1 MTVIKVLISYILM
14 VDICNEN
21 EHIYEKY
28 KDEKKF
34 FRTKLIQ
41 YFDWKVKRDFKMY
54 LCNISFVLIYDHINI
69 PI

>member
-28 KDEKKF
+28 KSKKRNIWELPNVF
-34 FRTKLIQ
+34 DILTGKLYVIL
-41 YFDWKVKRDFKMY
+41 K
-54 LCNISFVLIYDHINI
+54 CT
-69 PI
+69 